1 MQIIKNKIF
10 TLFTLLFLLVFGGF
24 TTEVWGRTGTGKW
37 SVTVSVYEGSG
48 TVSAS
53 VWRYNVATEDDNVA
67 STSST
72 SATTKTAA
80 HTEKTS
86 WSNWALDS
94 YYPCYTESPSDGYA
108 FEGWYNTSNSRV
120 STDPTYYPASTGS
133 WNELPHGASDK
144 DWSYTYKAK
153 FIPVT
158 VNSVYSNTNPTTN
171 PLKFT
176 EPGNENAKVV
186 FNVSNAD
193 ATADFNA
200 PSISGSGW
208 TLESWSYANNKVTVV
223 VKFTATASTPQ
234 GANNGIVTLTSKGTS
249 ANQSKSA
256 TVSANVNLMPTLT
269 ASPTSL
275 DFGMFTVDV
284 DEKMS
289 RTVSLTYNVN
299 ATNITLTGNASL
311 APFSAT
317 RSGSTVTVYYE
328 PTSVGTGTWS
338 KTLTITAKNSQNPQL
353 SISQTVTLTGQAQA
367 ITNPEYTCGIADNYM
382 VDAPALDLQSLWTS
396 TSNGTITY
404 SIVSFTPS
412 GSNNGG
418 TTAPAITNNQYLSLG
433 QAGTLELKLTQGAA
447 TSYYAGED
455 TKTITIHKYNSVF
468 ANVAD
473 LTAKVDEDKTSAY
486 TLTYTKPK
494 NAYIG
499 AKNHVAGAPTLGS
512 ESGNFY
518 YTLVQNV
525 TTGNTTDSNQPTW
538 AIAYTAENKT
548 ATGKNAGTGT
558 VHLFQK
564 ETYKYNAADTVF
576 VVTVTKHTP
585 TITWAAEPYYY
596 NSTINNFY
604 SSDNTTTS
612 ITPNSNNEEV
622 ATISGATLTTYNK
635 AGTARI
641 SITQAENY
649 YWAEHTA
656 YKDVTPVKK
665 NNHVPFTISSDNRNN
680 FWVAQSSDVAWDSN
694 GYKLGNGTWVYDW
707 APDASV
713 IITFTGIPDKL
724 TFTKVCDKSLG
735 QLPVNDQCLFE
746 VYESSTNGNWGDPI
760 WSYNK
765 KEESRDV
772 TDVPQLK
779 PSTRYIKLRYH
790 GTVYGHFNNIHV
802 TELQHFKTVTESLD
816 FGDRNQLNVEPS
828 SQYFVVKHANAGYQ
842 TTVTA
847 PEHYQVSLNNS
858 SFSES
863 VVYSTNETK
872 RTGGDIMGDFT
883 VYVKYLADEAGTHA
897 GNIEVSNNLR
907 ENILVPVTATTLSQR
922 DPVLTWNIGESLRA
936 NTTYTNFVTST
947 NKEVGLNIEISND
960 ESGLLTVSCVDG
972 VYVLTTGNLDK
983 DAEPVTGLTITVSQD
998 ETENYN
1004 AVDEQTLEVT
1014 LYPRV
1019 NVCLPVLSM
1028 GASLME
1034 DMRVNSKETYAWYNT
1049 NVEEVNTSY
1058 RVALSYFDVKYSQ
1071 SRGIGLGTWKDG
1083 LTGLSWD
1090 KIWQVVT
1097 VGAETFS
1104 WENKYI
1110 DLSFTGVPDKLSFST
1125 NTQTVKFNLLGVW
1138 YTVGATT
1145 PNWRVYESTDG
1156 NFGNTP
1162 IATGTGV
1169 TSFDVQLSPT
1179 TRYIRIEYDGNFTGF
1194 VQNLQ
1199 ITRKRYL
1206 EADKS
1211 SLTFGDANER
1221 PLQEPQIV
1229 TLNYSSIGSCDSP
1242 EAIEVES
1249 TNDAF
1254 YVDIHTK
1261 SVGIDQMGSYEVRVR
1276 CTDVGKSG
1284 VLNFKVG
1291 NVVMESVLVQSATPE
1306 LTSANSSTLIFRT
1319 GTEQPASENSP
1330 YRGITT
1336 YNFSNCFNAGTPRFD
1351 TLYIYGVSASAVD
1364 KRDSTSSWSGLLP
1377 AINLAE
1383 GNVHTPCFVYAKD
1396 NNRYVHTRTFDAATT
1411 TLNISAADKKKIAF
1425 MGYKPASLITSVPA
1439 IQLNGNAGEQTEL
1452 YLHNSEIMA
1461 KDAVLK
1467 VNSSSNANP
1476 YVAKL
1481 IINGLNNKFI
1491 ANSNA
1496 AIQLSS
1502 NASKLVIAEGL
1513 GKLAIIPS
1521 SNKPSIDLGSAN
1533 GSVEIKGS
1541 QVELHNAAMTISG
1554 HNVNMAIA
1562 NMSGADKTTG
1572 SVLISDGTITS
1583 DDGVVLG
1590 MPLNTIINGGTFN
1603 DIENVVTFD
1612 RKGRT
1617 IRPKNSRNELLAL
1630 TEKTRGQLPDWYG
1643 KTYLIEVAGKVFPM
1657 LEDESICKFMAT
1669 TDQYSN
1675 HNSNWTSI
1683 PSNTTDVLISRN
1695 MEVKGT
1701 LEVKSF
1707 TINPDVK
1714 VTVKEGA
1721 TLKVGDYDSF
1731 WENTGSLQIAKGGKV
1746 ELTEGVVSVKDLTI
1760 EASLG
1765 STVNNLTT
1773 PASSGEVNE
1782 ENLLDVNGDVY
1793 FKLELDPSGRN
1804 TYGWYDFVVP
1814 FEVDVIGGISIAEAP
1829 GARMVFNGNYAIM
1842 AFDER
1847 RRAETGKGWSKFTGT
1862 MVPGQV
1868 YTITLDETQP
1878 WNTVVFKKKIGASL
1892 AGERSITSSYSNDV
1906 GEEKDRGWNGYG
1918 NATLHHTKLNAP
1930 GVSLI
1935 QVYDHTNKCY
1945 QAREAAAYKIAV
1957 GMSFFM
1963 QVDDKTVVALDE
1975 VQSDAKGGGG
1985 YLAPARESRDVETFR
2000 LSLTKEG
2007 QNYASDLLWVSAS
2020 EEATGEYVIG
2030 HDLAKMGDLTSSK
2043 VARMWA
2049 KNNNIDL
2056 CDIEMPLVYGQ
2067 ASCELNMYVP
2077 EQATYTIAVEQAPED
2092 AELFLTYNGKVI
2104 WNLTSSPAEIVL
2116 NSGLKTDFGLILKS
2130 HNASEIAEGV
2140 DNIDK
2145 DNHSVRKVLIDNTI
2159 YVLTP
2164 DGAMYDLNGKLI
2176 R

>member
-1 MQIIKNKIF
+1 MKKYLSPHIGFLVLLMVFAFQAPLMATTYYSKAIAHAVPDAGGKVYVQHDAKNKKGSNSYDTEEKDNKSHRYCFTAEVNDGYIF
-10 TLFTLLFLLVFGGF
+10 NGWHDAETGGSRKSSNTQYYEDITANSENSSSP
-24 TTEVWGRTGTGKW
+24 TTIHRYARF
-37 SVTVSVYEGSG
+37 SAITVSSAG
-48 TVSAS
+48 T
-53 VWRYNVATEDDNVA
+53 A
-67 STSST
+67 STISFNSPG
-72 SATTKTAA
+72 TKTS
-80 HTEKTS
+80 T
-86 WSNWALDS
+86 L
-94 YYPCYTESPSDGYA
+94 YFP
-108 FEGWYNTSNSRV
+108 V
-120 STDPTYYPASTGS
+120 ST
-133 WNELPHGASDK
+133 GAD
-144 DWSYTYKAK
+144 
-153 FIPVT
+153 
-158 VNSVYSNTNPTTN
+158 NNN
-171 PLKFT
+171 
-176 EPGNENAKVV
+176 
-186 FNVSNAD
+186 
-193 ATADFNA
+193 DFNA
-200 PSISGSGW
+200 PTISGSGW
-208 TLESWSYANNKVTVV
+208 SISSWSLNTSTHQVKVVCS
-223 VKFTATASTPQ
+223 FTATATTTQ
-234 GANNGIVTLTSKGTS
+234 GDHGATVTLK
-249 ANQSKSA
+249 AKSNKSN
-256 TVSANVNLMPTLT
+256 TGNVNANVNLTPTLT

-275 DFGMFTVDV
+275 DFGMFTVAV

-289 RTVSLTYNVN
+289 KTVSLTYNVN
-299 ATNITLTGNASL
+299 ATNITLTDNASL

-317 RSGSTVTVYYE
+317 RSDKTVTVYYE

-338 KTLTITAKNSQNPQL
+338 KTLTITAKNSQSPQL

-382 VDAPALDLQSLWTS
+382 VDASALDLQSLWTS

-418 TTAPAITNNQYLSLG
+418 ATAPAITDNRYLSLG

-447 TSYYAGED
+447 TSYYAGKD

-486 TLTYTKPK
+486 TLTYTD
-494 NAYIG
+494 YTG
-499 AKNHVAGAPTLGS
+499 APNHVAGTPTLGS

-538 AIAYTAENKT
+538 AIAYNAGNKT

-564 ETYKYNAADTVF
+564 ETYKYNAADAVF

-612 ITPNSNNEEV
+612 ITPYSNNEEV

-649 YWAEHTA
+649 YWAEHTV
-656 YKDVTPVKK
+656 YKDVTPGKK
-665 NNHVPFTISSDNRNN
+665 NNHITLTVNSSNVYNAVKGATQGDVSYTDNGIRLGGGGT
-680 FWVAQSSDVAWDSN
+680 DAWDSEAWN
-694 GYKLGNGTWVYDW
+694 WDDKYIDVE
-707 APDASV
+707 
-713 IITFTGIPDKL
+713 FEGIPYKISFTTGL
-724 TFTKVCDKSLG
+724 TSWAATTGAGAENNGFWYMKEFNSINGSESKIWEETGNSNPGTIERELNSNTRKVRIC
-735 QLPVNDQCLFE
+735 
-746 VYESSTNGNWGDPI
+746 YTGNFAG
-760 WSYNK
+760 YVKN
-765 KEESRDV
+765 
-772 TDVPQLK
+772 LK
-779 PSTRYIKLRYH
+779 I
-790 GTVYGHFNNIHV
+790 
-802 TELQHFKTVTESLD
+802 TELQHFKTATESLD

-828 SQYFVVKHANAGYQ
+828 SQSFVVKHANAGYQ

-847 PEHYQVSLNNS
+847 PEHYRVSLDNS

-872 RTGGDIMGDFT
+872 RTGGDIMGEFT
-883 VYVKYLADEAGTHA
+883 VYVKYLADADGKHD

-907 ENILVPVTATTLSQR
+907 ESILVPVTATTLSQR
-922 DPVLTWNIGESLRA
+922 DPVLIWNITESLRA

-947 NKEVGLNIEISND
+947 NKEVGLNIAISND
-960 ESGLLTVSCVDG
+960 ESGLLTVTCVNG

-983 DAEPVTGLTITVSQD
+983 DAEPITGLTITVSQD

-1004 AVDEQTLEVT
+1004 EVEPQSLIITLS
-1014 LYPRV
+1014 PRG
-1019 NVCLPVLSM
+1019 NVCLPLTQM
-1028 GASLME
+1028 NNDILK
-1034 DMRVNSKETYAWYNT
+1034 DMTTKSESSVEWCGT
-1049 NVEEVNTSY
+1049 NNQGSGQYVGKLYTVYYTQREGI
-1058 RVALSYFDVKYSQ
+1058 ALGS
-1071 SRGIGLGTWKDG
+1071 WKDG
-1083 LTGLSWD
+1083 LSGFNFENFSYSTKS
-1090 KIWQVVT
+1090 VV
-1097 VGAETFS
+1097 
-1104 WENKYI
+1104 
-1110 DLSFTGVPDKLSFST
+1110 LSFTGVPDDI
-1125 NTQTVKFNLLGVW
+1125 KFDVYSQHLRSVGNV
-1138 YTVGATT
+1138 TGATGNYDAT
-1145 PNWRVYESTDG
+1145 LRNWTLEESADG
-1156 NFGNTP
+1156 VHFSQVGEGFESP
-1162 IATGTGV
+1162 SGGTEG
-1169 TSFDVQLSPT
+1169 THIQRNLNSS
-1179 TRYIRIEYDGNFTGF
+1179 TRYVRITYTGNFTGF

-1261 SVGIDQMGSYEVRVR
+1261 SVGIDEMGSYEVRVR

-1336 YNFSNCFNAGTPRFD
+1336 YDFSDCFNAGNPRFD
-1351 TLYIYGVSASAVD
+1351 ILYIYGVSASAVD
-1364 KRDSTSSWSGLLP
+1364 KRNLNSSWSGLLP

-1383 GNVHTPCFVYAKD
+1383 GNVHTPCFVYAIDKD
-1396 NNRYVHTRTFDAATT
+1396 NNRYVYTRTFDAATT
-1411 TLNISAADKKKIAF
+1411 TLNISAADKKIAF
-1425 MGYKPASLITSVPA
+1425 MGYKPASLTTSVPA

-1541 QVELHNAAMTISG
+1541 QVELHNATLNISG

-2140 DNIDK
+2140 DNIDE